1 MSTNQIEYEQIKED
15 QLLEQQIQDYISTLT
30 EREKRVMEIAKEHL
44 QSSFCIERSVGFVKW
59 LNTNNDRYFNK
70 K

>member
-1 MSTNQIEYEQIKED
+1 MDKHTIKPEVEVNTDTILQEEIETYILTLNEKEK
-15 QLLEQQIQDYISTLT
+15 Q
-30 EREKRVMEIAKEHL
+30 VMEIARSHL

-59 LNTNNDRYFNK
+59 KQSK

>member
-1 MSTNQIEYEQIKED
+1 MSSHETSETNISEEDILQQLIEE
-15 QLLEQQIQDYISTLT
+15 YISTLN
-30 EREKRVMEIAKEHL
+30 EREKQVMEIAKEHL

-59 LNTNNDRYFNK
+59 KNSNK

>member
-1 MSTNQIEYEQIKED
+1 MLVTNPQTNNENEGG
-15 QLLEQQIQDYISTLT
+15 LLEKQIQDYILTLN
-30 EREKRVMEIAKEHL
+30 EREKLVMEIAKEHL

-59 LNTNNDRYFNK
+59 KNSNK

>member
-1 MSTNQIEYEQIKED
+1 MSSNQNEYNENEEHI
-15 QLLEQQIQDYISTLT
+15 LEQQIQDYILTLT
-30 EREKRVMEIAKEHL
+30 DREKLVMEIAREHL

-59 LNTNNDRYFNK
+59 LNTNKDRYLDK